1 LDAMKRS
8 VLDKELVS
16 KTLLITPSGALSPGL
31 LSASAVAAGTSLG
44 MLGGLLVALGHTLF
58 ELPYVFLLSLMT
70 SKIKRI
76 AEKYGKVLNAVVI
89 AFALFF
95 AWGLI
100 EGGGSA
106 KVTVSDAL
114 LAGFLFTA
122 SNAYFLLWWATVGF
136 PLVEAVEGRIER
148 FGLMYLSHV
157 WMDYVW
163 LAVLAAAGGAA
174 KILGPYYNLFNYAL
188 ALLLIVFSI
197 DIALRT
203 YLNRR
208 LLP

>member
-1 LDAMKRS
+1 MKGIIEEHK
-8 VLDKELVS
+8 DLVM

-31 LSASAVAAGTSLG
+31 LSASAVAAGASLG
-44 MLGGLLVALGHTLF
+44 VLGGLLVALGHTLF
-58 ELPYVFLLSLMT
+58 ELPYVFVLSTMMGR
-70 SKIKRI
+70 IKRI
-76 AEKYGKVLNAVVI
+76 AEKYGKVLNAIVI

-106 KVTVSDAL
+106 SVSVSDAL
-114 LAGFLFTA
+114 AAGFIFTA

-136 PLVEAVEGRIER
+136 PLVEEIAGSPRRFAV
-148 FGLMYLSHV
+148 MYTSHV

-163 LAVLAAAGGAA
+163 LALLAAVGGASRL
-174 KILGPYYNLFNYAL
+174 LGPYYSLFNYAL
-188 ALLLIVFSI
+188 AAMLVIFAL

-203 YLNRR
+203 YLNKK
-208 LLP
+208 LLPY